1 MHEELLRRS
10 AQRIVGK
17 EVESERKRKLGE
29 MEKMTKG
36 EAEHEMEM
44 AQTNENLSKLQ
55 LDLKNAFKIMNV
67 SKGTSWCIFFKVT
80 TVIVISSWNLQ
91 LVSIMFSIKEWY
103 NNQTEWQT
111 GGKLTDRQTGG
122 TTPTNRESLP
132 MGESDS
138 EEVRL
143 ENLGTPLLF

>member
-91 LVSIMFSIKEWY
+91 LVSIMFSIKE
-103 NNQTEWQT
+103 
-111 GGKLTDRQTGG
+111 
-122 TTPTNRESLP
+122 
-132 MGESDS
+132 
-138 EEVRL
+138 
-143 ENLGTPLLF
+143 